1 MFVNLNPFFVH
12 RSGTPG
18 QFFIYYYFP
27 EQASLL
33 LSVLFF
39 LAFILAIMLSIA
51 FFTVFERKVLAAL
64 QGRKGPNFIGFLGI
78 LQAIADGLKLFLKE
92 TTLPSRADMF
102 LFIFSPILMF
112 FPSLCGWLVVPIGGT
127 VIANIDLAL
136 VFIFMISSL
145 NVYSI
150 LGAGW
155 SSNSRYAFSG
165 SLRAAAQ
172 VISYEI
178 VMGVSFLAIAL
189 VCGSFNLTDI
199 VVSQWDLPF
208 VIPMFPFFILFF
220 IAILAETNR
229 VPFDLPEAESE
240 LVSGY
245 NVEYSGFMF
254 TLFFLA
260 EYSTILLFSN
270 VIALLF
276 FGG

>member
-1 MFVNLNPFFVH
+1 MV
-12 RSGTPG
+12 
-18 QFFIYYYFP
+18 
-27 EQASLL
+27 
-33 LSVLFF
+33 
-39 LAFILAIMLSIA
+39 
-51 FFTVFERKVLAAL
+51 
-64 QGRKGPNFIGFLGI
+64 
-78 LQAIADGLKLFLKE
+78 
-92 TTLPSRADMF
+92 
-102 LFIFSPILMF
+102 
-112 FPSLCGWLVVPIGGT
+112 
-127 VIANIDLAL
+127 ANIDLAL

-155 SSNSRYAFSG
+155 SSNSRYAFLG

-178 VMGVSFLAIAL
+178 IMGVSFLLTVVI
-189 VCGSFNLTDI
+189 SQSYNLTDI
-199 VVSQWDLPF
+199 VEMQRDCPF
-208 VIPMFPFFILFF
+208 ILTMFPFFVLFF

-260 EYSTILLFSN
+260 EYATIILFSN
-270 VIALLF
+270 VIAILF
-276 FGG
+276 LGG